1 MNAGK
6 LESWVDQTENIRRQL
21 KHGQQDQ
28 RLFGSSVVQSLLLF
42 AALLL
47 STCLN
52 FSKQFSFCLFVLVG
66 DVEEMESDDE
76 DDAAPMVTIG
86 DRRLAYHDVTD
97 EMVAMMTPAEKEE
110 YIRIG
115 QEMYENY
122 YE

>member
-1 MNAGK
+1 
-6 LESWVDQTENIRRQL
+6 
-21 KHGQQDQ
+21 
-28 RLFGSSVVQSLLLF
+28 
-42 AALLL
+42 
-47 STCLN
+47 
-52 FSKQFSFCLFVLVG
+52 
-66 DVEEMESDDE
+66 MESDDE

-122 YE
+122 YEWWQGLRKLGFAHFCAAVLELTWMISCWQDFPS

>member
-1 MNAGK
+1 MDSKTNVCLVAV
-6 LESWVDQTENIRRQL
+6 LYS
-21 KHGQQDQ
+21 
-28 RLFGSSVVQSLLLF
+28 LFFSLLPSFSALVWIFPNCSLF
-42 AALLL
+42 V
-47 STCLN
+47 C
-52 FSKQFSFCLFVLVG
+52 FCLFVLVG

-122 YE
+122 YEWWQGLRKLGLPTSVLQC